1 MKKLAIAGLSTQ
13 ERSRLIETA
22 KQNIKT
28 TEDQA
33 LIVEALTLVND
44 ILEKHLSLA
53 KLKSMLGL
61 NRGISTIR
69 VKRYGLIIN
78 LLNPSYGL
86 ASHPRTAT
94 YDVN

>member
-1 MKKLAIAGLSTQ
+1 MIGLQMKKLAIAGLSTQ

-22 KQNIKT
+22 KQDIKT

-61 NRGISTIR
+61 NSDTSE
-69 VKRYGLIIN
+69 KN
-78 LLNPSYGL
+78 
-86 ASHPRTAT
+86 
-94 YDVN
+94 